1 MKNIESRAPEKSEM
15 ITRVIH
21 ILALVGTGISATVSN
36 MDALV
41 SSSLPEFAESGVL
54 VIEDAID
61 GDLVRELSERLVHC
75 SMTEDETGLFQSN
88 TLDGSLRATFAS
100 RATESFGQ
108 CSKQTRLL
116 VDEYKLKTHEI
127 GVRVARFLDSLQ
139 SDSIPKIEELISRP
153 ESGSL
158 DHFHVYRP
166 SEIKESQG
174 DTHIS
179 SHLSVPFHVDM
190 GLFLLLTPGTWV
202 HSYSPISTQQSDLII
217 KKKDGTTFEVNPSKL
232 GSVILLAGA
241 GLSNWL
247 HRGTSNIRAAVHAV
261 NPISKIQGG
270 SRVVL
275 GRMFLPPMNTVSE
288 SGVMFEDFFMS
299 SSSRV
304 IKAEAVDQS
313 ILQWRRLMEARCEA
327 GSKYCW
333 MDCMPDVDCGE
344 DMESV
349 CMNPNT
355 GNICL
360 ETDCDTDCTVM
371 CPPRPPTL
379 IPELPASLNDTNIS
393 SSNHSAPGKNAGVSS
408 RVAQQPVSAAVTTA
422 KADPALF
429 CRGGTSMVMSGFES
443 VGSPNAN
450 CIILL
455 FRPWLLDSPL
465 KFGIGCLGVL
475 LLGILVEA
483 TIKLRRFAT
492 NKLTLSK
499 RFWRESVVISL
510 FAVNVALGYLCMLAA
525 MTFNVEIF
533 ISTVMGLAIG
543 HLLLGNSS
551 EPVRETADPCCVTS
565 EAGNTAGVTTTLVNS
580 TGACCCDT
588 RPRM

>member
-1 MKNIESRAPEKSEM
+1 M
-15 ITRVIH
+15 ISKVIQVVAV
-21 ILALVGTGISATVSN
+21 LGSVTSISL
-36 MDALV
+36 D
-41 SSSLPEFAESGVL
+41 SLFGLDKQEIIQFQETGVL
-54 VIEDAID
+54 VIEKAINE
-61 GDLVRELSERLVHC
+61 DLVRTLSEHLVHC
-75 SMTEDETGLFQSN
+75 SMTDHETDVFRSS

-100 RATESFGQ
+100 EASEPFKQ
-108 CSKQTRLL
+108 CSTETRLL
-116 VDEYKLKTHEI
+116 AHDYKLITREI
-127 GVRVARFLDSLQ
+127 GLRVARFLDSLQ
-139 SDSIPKIEELISRP
+139 SGTAPKIEALIRQP
-153 ESGSL
+153 EASSL

-166 SEIKESQG
+166 SDIEETSTNTQK
-174 DTHIS
+174 S
-179 SHLSVPFHVDM
+179 SLLSVPFHVDM
-190 GLFLLLTPGTWV
+190 GLFLLLTPATWMNTT
-202 HSYSPISTQQSDLII
+202 PISLLDSDLIV
-217 KKKDGTTFEVNPSKL
+217 KKKDGSIFEVRPRNP
-232 GSVILLAGA
+232 GSVILLSGA

-247 HRGTSNIRAAVHAV
+247 NRGTSTIRAAVHAV
-261 NPISKIQGG
+261 NPLENIQGG

-288 SGVMFEDFFMS
+288 SGVRFEDFFMS
-299 SSSRV
+299 SSKI

-313 ILQWRRLMEARCEA
+313 SARWRRLMEARCEA
-327 GSKYCW
+327 GKKYCW

-344 DMESV
+344 DSESV

-379 IPELPASLNDTNIS
+379 TPQLLPVSLNES
-393 SSNHSAPGKNAGVSS
+393 RRSSNNNSVPVPYRGDVSTRAS
-408 RVAQQPVSAAVTTA
+408 QQAAVPVVVTV
-422 KADPALF
+422 KGDQDLF

-443 VGSPNAN
+443 VGSVNAN
-450 CIILL
+450 CIILF

-465 KFGIGCLGVL
+465 KFAIGCLGVF

-499 RFWRESVVISL
+499 RIWRETVVISL

-565 EAGNTAGVTTTLVNS
+565 EATNSAGVTTTLVNS
-580 TGACCCDT
+580 TGACCCDA
-588 RPRM
+588 RPRI